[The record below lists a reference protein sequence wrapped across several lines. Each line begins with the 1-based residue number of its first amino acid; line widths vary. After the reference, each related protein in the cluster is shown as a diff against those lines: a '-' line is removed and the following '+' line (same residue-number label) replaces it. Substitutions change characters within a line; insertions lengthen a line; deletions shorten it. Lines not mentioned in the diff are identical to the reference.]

1 MAWRLQAVKHG
12 GPACSGARP
21 AKNQSLTLK
30 KGKTMKKTASVIG
43 ALLFAIGLSACNT
56 MAGMGEDIQGGGK
69 KLEGAAERQHQDIKR
84 N

>member
-1 MAWRLQAVKHG
+1 
-12 GPACSGARP
+12 
-21 AKNQSLTLK
+21 
-30 KGKTMKKTASVIG
+30 MKKTASVIG